1 MARPKLAPLRTSR
14 GSKPPP
20 RPGQFACP
28 AAAPQN
34 VQDVCGHAEL
44 TRPVR
49 WPTKTYGGSLGE
61 GPQIHCK
68 RPPCGPV
75 PHVSDDGPGRLSTLA
90 WLTHATKPSAGG
102 GCNNNALPIDRP

>member
-1 MARPKLAPLRTSR
+1 MKIQQRARKALGSSLTDINLSLRNDSRRRFEGGTNVMARPKLAPLRTSR

-34 VQDVCGHAEL
+34 VQDVRGHAEL

-49 WPTKTYGGSLGE
+49 
-61 GPQIHCK
+61 
-68 RPPCGPV
+68 
-75 PHVSDDGPGRLSTLA
+75 
-90 WLTHATKPSAGG
+90 
-102 GCNNNALPIDRP
+102 